1 MYRKNKMEKG
11 QKMLIMAAAIA
22 AGVLLGAPAAEAAS
36 DVEINNKNFPDQALQ
51 EAVKVFDTNA
61 DGKLQSD
68 EIAKVETLKLR
79 KFVDADDVSGDE
91 TMPKYQKS
99 DFKFDFGGIQYLT
112 NLKDLSINLS
122 GGVAEDGKHYDSV
135 ISNFKQAYRLKKLK
149 SLEFYGAKQKTVD
162 LSKWTKLETADLSI
176 SGLSK
181 FKVSNKALQK
191 IRLGKST
198 SGVKSLDFRNAPKL
212 KTLYLDDLRSTNV
225 YFGKKNKKLRGLYI
239 TSNGKKKIKSM
250 SVKPLKGLKRLTMAQ
265 VNISKMD
272 FSGNKALEDIYV
284 DDCSMKTLDLSKST
298 KLTSVA
304 CEGKKTKKVVVPKK
318 NVISTFK
325 WVNAKLSK
333 FSSSRLNPKTL
344 TSVILFGNR
353 IDTLNLKRFTK
364 LDYIAVD
371 KDVKVQ
377 LAASVSEDKISRD

>member
-1 MYRKNKMEKG
+1 MLRNLRNVSGMEDIMYRKNKMEKG

-99 DFKFDFGGIQYLT
+99 VFKFDFGGIQYLT

-239 TSNGKKKIKSM
+239 TSNC
-250 SVKPLKGLKRLTMAQ
+250 
-265 VNISKMD
+265 
-272 FSGNKALEDIYV
+272 FV
-284 DDCSMKTLDLSKST
+284 DECSMKTLDLSKST

-353 IDTLNLKRFTK
+353 IDTLNLNLLTMSRCSWPPPYPRIKFHVIKCSVTK
-364 LDYIAVD
+364 QA
-371 KDVKVQ
+371 
-377 LAASVSEDKISRD
+377 EKIRGGQNEEGSSLVLSSPVFFG